1 MAVHEPA
8 AVMLVDDHQ
17 LFAQVLARRL
27 RAEPEFSEVTVARS
41 LSEARE
47 VSQRAHPDL
56 VLLDF
61 HLEGESGIGLLDD
74 LGHLDKL
81 PAVLM
86 LSASEDSESI
96 VAALEAGAQG
106 WVSKDEDFTLLVQ
119 AIRRVQAGQ
128 MHLPGDLARLVV
140 RRLLD
145 QTRGQTRD
153 PSFVQKISPRELAVL
168 QCLVAGMTRTEVA
181 ERLYVSP
188 NTVRTHIHKLLRTA
202 GLHSTLSLVAAA
214 RRSGVEAY
222 DEVPHAV
229 SGVAPADSV

>member
-1 MAVHEPA
+1 MPVPGSATA
-8 AVMLVDDHQ
+8 LLVDDHR
-17 LFAQVLARRL
+17 LFAQVLAQRL
-27 RAEPEFSEVTVARS
+27 RAEPGFAEVATACS
-41 LSEARE
+41 LTEARE
-47 VSQRAHPDL
+47 RAEEVQPDL

-61 HLEGESGIGLLDD
+61 QLAGESGIDLLED
-74 LGHLDKL
+74 LDRLDKL

-86 LSASEDSESI
+86 LSASDDSESI

-106 WVSKDEDFTLLVQ
+106 WVSKDEEFTALVR
-119 AIRRVQAGQ
+119 AIRRVQSGQ
-128 MHLPGDLARLVV
+128 MHLPGRLARLVV
-140 RRLLD
+140 RHLLD
-145 QTRGQTRD
+145 ESRSQGRE

-168 QCLVAGMTRTEVA
+168 QCLVAGLTRTEVA
-181 ERLYVSP
+181 QRLYVSP

-229 SGVAPADSV
+229 SSVAPRGTS